1 MDTATLESIWRGH
14 QAEWSAL
21 HAALK
26 VELGER
32 FNEGHTAL
40 DAEQKARVKAIMAA
54 LDASHEAYQ
63 KSLPP
68 APPEPDESDLLA
80 DFLQR
85 RQWEREREIP
95 VDDLVPAE
103 ARLAVPISAEVA
115 ESLIRHA
122 RDKMPWVTADS
133 IAWDLRR
140 LLGNEC
146 GLDQYD
152 VARWILDEDDDEEAP
167 ARLWPAFDRPR
178 DPGDT
183 LLIDLADEAKH
194 REWTAP
200 DDIAAALERLR
211 DIADASPTRR
221 ATKEA
226 IAEVVKE
233 KREREEWHRDQ
244 EAMLKAALE
253 EWRAFGGVAT
263 QQQFDAFNNKYD
275 GKLLIGSM
283 MFEPLKSI
291 TPPIMPLQEHPNLTA
306 GQAVALED
314 FYAYLPAHTYI
325 FTPTREMWPASSVN
339 SRIPPVGIPMR
350 EKPIPAATWLD
361 ANRAVEQ
368 MTWAPGKPME
378 ICDKLIADGGWI
390 ERKGVTTFN
399 LYRPAALKPAA
410 GDIAPWVDHVRYVF
424 GDDATHIINWLAHR
438 VQFPDQ
444 KINHAL
450 VLGGPQGIGK
460 DTMIEPIK
468 AAVGPWNCSEVSPQQ
483 MLGRFNGFVK
493 SVILRISEARDLGDT
508 DRYGFYEHMKTLTA
522 APPDVLR
529 VDEKHMREHA
539 VLNVCGVIIT
549 TNNKDSLH
557 LPSDD
562 RRHFVAWSP
571 RKKDDF
577 LPDYWTA
584 VYRWFAGG
592 GNEIVAHYLA
602 NVDLSG
608 FDAKA
613 PPPKTQAFW
622 DIVDSSRAPEDAEM
636 ADAIDALGKPDVV
649 TLGAILPK
657 VLPEFGDW
665 LRDRRNRR
673 KIPHRLDE
681 CGYVPVRNP
690 TASDGYWVVNRKRV
704 PVYAKRELCLR
715 DQITAAEQLTKPSP
729 SVGLIG

>member
-1 MDTATLESIWRGH
+1 MNTATLEAVWRGH
-14 QAEWSAL
+14 LCDWLAL
-21 HAALK
+21 RDTLPPGGRPA
-26 VELGER
+26 
-32 FNEGHTAL
+32 FN
-40 DAEQKARVKAIMAA
+40 DEQKSLVDATMAKIDTSY
-54 LDASHEAYQ
+54 DAYH

-68 APPEPDESDLLA
+68 PPPERDETDLLV

-85 RQWEREREIP
+85 RQWERELTTP
-95 VDDLVPAE
+95 VDDLVPIE
-103 ARLAVPISAEVA
+103 SRLAVPFSEDAA

-122 RDKMPWVTADS
+122 RQEMPWIKADS
-133 IAWDLRR
+133 LAWDLRR
-140 LLGNEC
+140 SLGDEG
-146 GLDQYD
+146 GLDKYD
-152 VARWILDEDDDEEAP
+152 LAKWILDEDEDEEAP

-178 DPGDT
+178 EPSDV
-183 LLIDLADEAKH
+183 LLIDLVDEATH
-194 REWTAP
+194 NGWTAP
-200 DDIAAALERLR
+200 PDIAAAVERLR
-211 DIADASPTRR
+211 DIADASPIRR

-226 IAEVVKE
+226 IADAVNE
-233 KREREEWHRDQ
+233 KREQDEWRQ
-244 EAMLKAALE
+244 EQYALKAAALA
-253 EWRAFGGVAT
+253 EWRAFEGQAT
-263 QQQFDAFNNKYD
+263 QQQVDAFNSKFA
-275 GKLLIGSM
+275 KLTLFNM
-283 MFEPLKSI
+283 EFEPVKI
-291 TPPIMPLQEHPNLTA
+291 VAPPIPLPEHPNLTA
-306 GQAVALED
+306 GQATSLED
-314 FYAYLPAHTYI
+314 FYAYLPQHTYI

-339 SRIPPVGIPMR
+339 SRIPPVAVPMR

-368 MTWAPGKPME
+368 MTWVPGKPME
-378 ICDKLIADGGWI
+378 IRDKLIADGGWI
-390 ERKGVTTFN
+390 DRPGCTTFN
-399 LYRPAALKPAA
+399 LYRPPALKPKA
-410 GDIAPWVDHVRYVF
+410 GDAAPWVDHVRYVF
-424 GDDATHIINWLAHR
+424 GDDADHIVNWLAHR

-493 SVILRISEARDLGDT
+493 SVILRVSEARDLGDT

-577 LPDYWTA
+577 LPGYWTS
-584 VYRWFAGG
+584 VYRWFVSG

-602 NVDLSG
+602 HVDLSG

-622 DIVDSSRAPEDAEM
+622 EIVDSSRAPEDAEM
-636 ADAIDALGKPDVV
+636 ADAIDALGKPNVV

-665 LRDRRNRR
+665 LRDRKNRR

-715 DQITAAEQLTKPSP
+715 DQITAAEHLTRASP
-729 SVGLIG
+729 LA